1 MPMDTYTIYQLT
13 KALHI
18 ISFVCWFAGL
28 FYLPRLMVY
37 QVENPAIPLLS
48 TMQHRLLRFIMRPA
62 ALATWVFGIALLAQA
77 PYLFTQGWMHLK
89 LGLVLLLTAYQG
101 ACEYHHIRLRT
112 GQNTHSSRWFRWF
125 NEVPTVLLISIVLLA
140 FLKPF

>member
-1 MPMDTYTIYQLT
+1 MDPFTTYQLT

-48 TMQHRLLRFIMRPA
+48 TMQQRLLRFIMRPA

-77 PYLFTQGWMHLK
+77 PYLFTQGWVHLK
-89 LGLVLLLTAYQG
+89 LGLVLLLTAYHG
-101 ACEYHHIRLRT
+101 ALEVHHIKLRA
-112 GQNTHSSRWFRWF
+112 GLNTHSSRWFRWF

-140 FLKPF
+140 LLKPF

>member
-1 MPMDTYTIYQLT
+1 MDPFTTYQLT
-13 KALHI
+13 KALQI

-37 QVENPAIPLLS
+37 QVENPTILMLS

-77 PYLFTQGWMHLK
+77 PYLITQGWMHAK
-89 LGLVLLLTAYQG
+89 LGLVLVLTAYHG
-101 ACEYHHIRLRT
+101 ALEYHHLTLRLGR
-112 GQNTHSSRWFRWF
+112 NTHSSRWFRWF

-140 FLKPF
+140 LLKPF

>member
-1 MPMDTYTIYQLT
+1 MDPFTTYQLT

-37 QVENPAIPLLS
+37 QVENPTILLLS

-77 PYLFTQGWMHLK
+77 PYLITQGWLHAK
-89 LGLVLLLTAYQG
+89 LGLVLVLTAYHG
-101 ACEYHHIRLRT
+101 ALEYHHLTLRLGR
-112 GQNTHSSRWFRWF
+112 NTHSSRWFRWF
-125 NEVPTVLLISIVLLA
+125 NEVPTVLLISIVLLGL
-140 FLKPF
+140 LKPF